1 MDEEIT
7 CVVYQGETV
16 RLSRTYADFPEYRDD
31 PNNLPASEI
40 PRIASLLKDAP
51 VPARFATREAAGDFL
66 FTLMFPGYGFSLLQ
80 LGKPVAMYSLEVPQ
94 MNEDRWIT
102 AVPQGQEWLVID
114 DFVWPTARGY
124 IRAAEYDG
132 KTIRYFDRSGAILR
146 ER

>member
-66 FTLMFPGYGFSLLQ
+66 FTLMFPGY
-80 LGKPVAMYSLEVPQ
+80 
-94 MNEDRWIT
+94 
-102 AVPQGQEWLVID
+102 
-114 DFVWPTARGY
+114 
-124 IRAAEYDG
+124 
-132 KTIRYFDRSGAILR
+132 
-146 ER
+146 